1 MQRRGATCRREPDRD
16 LAWRSLS
23 LQLREQSIV
32 MVAELHSHVIGCV
45 AEAGVIGSGE
55 TLADTE
61 VEPAT
66 GQRVDK
72 CGAFGD
78 AKPQLV
84 IYL

>member
-1 MQRRGATCRREPDRD
+1 
-16 LAWRSLS
+16 
-23 LQLREQSIV
+23 